1 MAIPARVDLEESWH
15 PARLIPVAGIKGQK
29 EQEQRATSVLL
40 AVMAAVPDFGH
51 SLLSQLGAPRGK
63 IRSFGEVQFR
73 KEDGQLDTPDGA
85 LVVERGGRLWRALVE
100 VKTGGAEL
108 REDQVDRYLEVAR
121 EHGFDAV
128 LTISNQITSSVDESP
143 VSLDKRKLRRVRL
156 YHLSWWRVVTEAV
169 LQHRFRGIKDP
180 DQAWI
185 LGELIAYLDH
195 ENAGAGGF
203 EDMGERWVKVRESAR
218 QGTLRATDP
227 EVKVIAQRWEHFLDY
242 LALGLSQDLGRE
254 VVPVRARKQTAVERV
269 ENLVQLLATSAQL
282 TGGLRVPDAIAPLD
296 VRVDLRARQVTAS
309 VRVDAPNTG
318 RPLTRVQWM
327 LRQLRDAPDGLR
339 IDAAFANARE
349 TTSLLLA
356 EAQGFPERLLLGQD
370 KRREPRAFVVAMTRP
385 MGTKRGKVK
394 GSFVRE
400 TRRQVL
406 DFYGLVVQDIKPWQP
421 KPPQLRPTAG
431 EVPATAQP
439 EPPPFA
445 AVDERDIGE
454 GVDPQDAPPG
464 SPTGANDAE

>member
-1 MAIPARVDLEESWH
+1 MATSTQANAEESWH

-51 SLLSQLGAPRGK
+51 AILAPLGAPRGR
-63 IRSFGEVQFR
+63 IRAFGEVQFR
-73 KEDGQLDTPDGA
+73 KDDGALDTPDGA
-85 LVVERGGRLWRALVE
+85 VVVERAGKQWRALVE

-108 REDQVDRYLEVAR
+108 RDDQVDRYLDVAR

-227 EVKVIAQRWEHFLDY
+227 EVRVIAQRWEHFLDY

-254 VVPVRARKQTAVERV
+254 VTPVRARKQATAERV
-269 ENLVQLLATSAQL
+269 DNLVQQLATAAQL
-282 TGGLRVPDAIAPLD
+282 TGGLRVPDAIASLD
-296 VRVDLRARQVTAS
+296 VRVDLRARQVITS
-309 VRVDAPNTG
+309 VRVDAPTTG
-318 RPLTRVQWM
+318 RALTRVQWM
-327 LRQLRDAPDGLR
+327 LRQLRDAPDDLR
-339 IDAAFANARE
+339 VDAAFANTRE

-356 EAQGFPERLLLGQD
+356 QAREFPEKLLVGQD

-406 DFYGLVVQDIKPWQP
+406 DFYGMVVQDLKPWQP
-421 KPPQLRPTAG
+421 KAPQLKQHDH
-431 EVPATAQP
+431 EVPPTPQP
-439 EPPPFA
+439 DPPPFA

-454 GVDPQDAPPG
+454 GIDPQDAPPG
-464 SPTGANDAE
+464 APTGADHE